1 MPEMN
6 ETLTKKLKKK
16 AVALGASLVGIAD
29 ASLYDKAPENH
40 RPKDLLNDAACVISL
55 AVPMPKAVLQQS
67 LATLYT
73 VNIMTIGEFIN
84 QIGLQLSIWLENQ
97 GFDAIPI
104 TSRGP
109 LYMEALS
116 GNIVGD
122 LSHKHT
128 AALAGLGEIGINTL
142 LLNPKYGTRL
152 MLGSVVTNAPAI
164 ADAPFRGS
172 VCLGSKCLKCV
183 TSCPIKALSPAGV
196 IDKKRCAKYYRQ
208 FQEIYFET
216 WGIYQC
222 RECRRICSQVVERVD
237 NRKINLTRGE
247 GDEKT
252 G

>member
-1 MPEMN
+1 MN
-6 ETLTKKLKKK
+6 GNLTKKLKKK
-16 AVALGASLVGIAD
+16 SMDLGASLVGIAD
-29 ASLYDKAPENH
+29 ASLYDQAPENH
-40 RPKDLLNDAACVISL
+40 RPKDLLKDATCVISI
-55 AVPMPKAVLQQS
+55 AVVMPKAVLQQS

-73 VNIMTIGEFIN
+73 VNIMTIGDFIN
-84 QIGLQLSIWLENQ
+84 QIALQLSVWLENE

-116 GNIVGD
+116 GKIMGD

-164 ADAPFRGS
+164 PDAPFRGS
-172 VCLGSKCLKCV
+172 ICLGSKCLKCV
-183 TSCPIKALSPAGV
+183 TSCPIKALSPNGV
-196 IDKKRCAKYYRQ
+196 IDKHRCAKYYRQ

-216 WGIYQC
+216 WGIYHC
-222 RECRRICSQVVERVD
+222 RECRKVCSQVVERL
-237 NRKINLTRGE
+237 NGLQ
-247 GDEKT
+247 
-252 G
+252 